1 VRWGPTGVGAQPW
14 AALRSLHS
22 SSHGWMGS
30 GDRLC
35 GPIPLTASSRSPGM
49 IWVGTDRKTRPFPTP
64 AVGWVPPPAQ
74 PAQGPIHDLGHL
86 QGWGTHGFIRHPK
99 PGPHC
104 PLRALSIFF
113 LSSSKHSAVTTALQ
127 TPLQSNLLSS
137 REGRCNKTSYA
148 IITIPGK
155 DSISAFCVMLR
166 NYCRL
171 RHSVCPHSSVS
182 NFLCTLCEFKPA
194 QKMWTC
200 SATPTAPQHGG

>member
-1 VRWGPTGVGAQPW
+1 MGANRGWGTALGSSALPALFQPRLEGIGGQIVWPHPPDSIITESWNDLGWNRPQNPSISYPCRGLGAPT
-14 AALRSLHS
+14 S
-22 SSHGWMGS
+22 SG
-30 GDRLC
+30 C
-35 GPIPLTASSRSPGM
+35 P
-49 IWVGTDRKTRPFPTP
+49 
-64 AVGWVPPPAQ
+64 
-74 PAQGPIHDLGHL
+74 GPIHDLGHL

-127 TPLQSNLLSS
+127 TPLQSILLSS
-137 REGRCNKTSYA
+137 REGRCNKSSYA

-155 DSISAFCVMLR
+155 DSISAFCVIHR
-166 NYCRL
+166 SYWRL
-171 RHSVCPHSSVS
+171 RHSACPHSSVS